1 MDNGLI
7 FPYPRET
14 ARAESVMLSAGSGDS
29 FGRGR
34 GGRGPIG

>member
-14 ARAESVMLSAGSGDS
+14 ARAESGMLSGGSGDP
-29 FGRGR
+29 FGVAR
-34 GGRGPIG
+34 GGRDPTW